1 MTPPDPAREAAILAR
16 CEAATKGPWV
26 ECKPMCLAPVVRD
39 SRGLYV
45 CETRTT
51 EPGGLVQPT
60 HAETVSSHAD
70 AAFIAHARE
79 DVPYLLAQLT
89 AARARAERAEGA
101 LVEIRAEMPATCTC
115 DAAYSGRHLA
125 DPSCGY
131 HDYGA
136 LCLEIIDHALAAR
149 GE

>member
-79 DVPYLLAQLT
+79 DVPWLLAQLD
-89 AARARAERAEGA
+89 AARARAERAEFVMVQAAIPLEALHADNRDGA
-101 LVEIRAEMPATCTC
+101 KWMCPDLRQAVANAVEAIR
-115 DAAYSGRHLA
+115 R
-125 DPSCGY
+125 
-131 HDYGA
+131 
-136 LCLEIIDHALAAR
+136 ALAAR